1 MHISRDIYIK
11 LNSLLNTYDCIL
23 LTGSRQV
30 GKSTFLIYQFDDF
43 EYSTLDNQGV
53 YLALN
58 RILLKE
64 L

>member
-30 GKSTFLIYQFDDF
+30 GKSTFLINQFDDF

-53 YLALN
+53 YLAL
-58 RILLKE
+58 I
-64 L
+64 